1 MANELKE
8 SEKLK
13 FKKILRKNGLN
24 RKQWCERMGFG
35 VNDVAQIMSYN
46 GRGMTDNS
54 KYLIAIKEVLETGE
68 VRDER
73 T

>member
-1 MANELKE
+1 VGIKIKE

-13 FKKILRKNGLN
+13 FKKILRSNGLN
-24 RKQWCERMGFG
+24 RRQWCERMGFK
-35 VNDVAQIMSYN
+35 VNDIAQIFSFV
-46 GRGMTDNS
+46 GRRMTEGS
-54 KYLIAIKEVLETGE
+54 KYLIAIKEVLNTGE